1 MADCNY
7 YRGFRGG
14 VIGGQSAGNS
24 GGQRWAGSDAE
35 GEIRRVSH
43 GHGDSGNDSGRGDMA
58 DAQELPDDG
67 VFVDELGCDYN
78 HEAEWPRSG
87 Y

>member
-1 MADCNY
+1 MADTDL
-7 YRGFRGG
+7 YRSPHSD
-14 VIGGQSAGNS
+14 VICEQSAGNS
-24 GGQRWAGSDAE
+24 GGQRWADSDVE
-35 GEIRRVSH
+35 GEVWRILH
-43 GHGDSGNDSGRGDMA
+43 GHGDGGNDSGRSDMV
-58 DAQELPDDG
+58 DAQEFPDDG